1 MTRLLLLSTVSL
13 GVLTDNI
20 DRFEVSAQHR
30 AIKSEDN
37 WTRLLSYEKCSYIHR
52 GYFSFSVGRWKKK
65 RVELKML
72 RFHFNQFLSK
82 LEGIRGFYFI
92 FIFDVGQNI
101 EKYIFRW
108 FRAWE
113 VFLANFSNFLEL
125 HSHQRIFSLI
135 IFIYRFLP
143 ETFSRKL
150 IFLHPQLEDSCGKN
164 FSNTYSY
171 RLKRIQKL
179 LLRKFGEDGV
189 EISTNAKSSELF
201 PWIIV
206 FNLSSYLKS
215 FINSIIQVKGS
226 RFSIRIAKTNRR
238 SRFFSRNSNNYK

>member
-1 MTRLLLLSTVSL
+1 MTSCLRSFF
-13 GVLTDNI
+13 GK
-20 DRFEVSAQHR
+20 FF
-30 AIKSEDN
+30 K
-37 WTRLLSYEKCSYIHR
+37 
-52 GYFSFSVGRWKKK
+52 FSRTA
-65 RVELKML
+65 LPP
-72 RFHFNQFLSK
+72 
-82 LEGIRGFYFI
+82 
-92 FIFDVGQNI
+92 
-101 EKYIFRW
+101 
-108 FRAWE
+108 
-113 VFLANFSNFLEL
+113 
-125 HSHQRIFSLI
+125 RIFSLI

-143 ETFSRKL
+143 GTFSRKL

-189 EISTNAKSSELF
+189 EISTNAKWTLRTSELF

-206 FNLSSYLKS
+206 FNLSNYLKS